1 MKRGKI
7 LWLIAISIIVVVA
20 MFAGCVDKEQQI
32 LIEQPEETESAAGG
46 QTITVGETVKV
57 GTATISSDGGT
68 ISVNKSGHLLDGLII
83 GVPEGAYSAAT
94 KFEIS
99 YSPIEEHSLGKYF
112 NPISPLIDIENG
124 AGYAQELMIVKIPVS
139 IPDGYFAMAFFYN
152 EDTGELEGIPVI
164 AEDENSIT
172 VATLHF
178 SNIAVTII
186 KGLFLVGDVSS
197 GFMPDKDGWQFINK
211 GSYVSPR
218 GHCGGQSIS
227 ALYYYNDKKQKEG
240 KAGLYGLYDNN
251 GDTEHKTLL
260 FDPDDELAIK
270 LCSAVQE
277 QLDVNAEAAVR
288 WFERGMTRSDW
299 DTYDSFAYSLSL
311 NNEPQ
316 LVLVYNGGDEGH
328 AMIVYG
334 KSGVVTRDGSEVIVL
349 YVSDPNYPYIPGFPA
364 PKREIIFDISTG
376 KFKPYISGPNA
387 DDLGHPYPVIYYM
400 GKTAMINWSKM
411 NQLWNEFEAKTI
423 GKDIFPVYSLKVIKD
438 KPDGSTEEIKLK
450 NGHKTNDGRI
460 KIKVESDFVPKL
472 LVYDAHR
479 PYVGAEI
486 GKVEGKGG
494 TVEIALKQGT
504 NRIGF
509 YVEGKKGGGW
519 HWAGFDW
526 MNVVYEE
533 KEEVEPADEFEL
545 PVTQC
550 DASKD
555 LELSVTD
562 TRKSDTSC
570 SANLK
575 YKNTGTETI
584 RVYAYRYGYNYIN
597 DVDYSGWYT
606 IDLDPGEEDDYW
618 EAAWYYGIEDY
629 GAERR
634 TSRCDRNTMFV
645 VALYY
650 IPHPDPS
657 VSGIIYGAHRCKWIA
672 KDLIKNGE
680 PPQGLTIINVEDLNP
695 CKDWSPK

>member
-20 MFAGCVDKEQQI
+20 MFAGCVDEEQQI

-152 EDTGELEGIPVI
+152 EDTGELEGIPLI

-172 VATLHF
+172 VATRHF
-178 SNIAVTII
+178 SDIVVTII
-186 KGLFLVGDVSS
+186 DAIIILEEDVSS

-211 GSYVSPR
+211 GSYASPR

-227 ALYYYNDKKQKEG
+227 ALYYYSDKKQKEG

-251 GDTEHKTLL
+251 GDTEHETLL

-288 WFERGMTRSDW
+288 WFEQGMTRSDW
-299 DTYDSFAYSLSL
+299 YTYYMFAYSLFV
-311 NNEPQ
+311 NKGPQ
-316 LVLVYNGGDEGH
+316 IVTVYNKGGDEGH

-334 KSGVVTRDGSEVIVL
+334 KSGVVTRDGSEVSVL

-387 DDLGHPYPVIYYM
+387 DDLGHPYPIIYYM
-400 GKTAMINWSKM
+400 GKTAMIDWSKM

-423 GKDIFPVYSLKVIKD
+423 GKDLFPVYSLKVIKD

-450 NGHKTNDGRI
+450 DGYKTNGGRI

-472 LVYDAHR
+472 LVYDAHK
-479 PYVGAEI
+479 PYLGAEI
-486 GKVEGKGG
+486 GEVEGKGG

-509 YVEGKKGGGW
+509 YVEGKKGGEW

-526 MNVVYEE
+526 INVVYEE
-533 KEEVEPADEFEL
+533 KEEVEPADEYDL
-545 PVTQC
+545 PVAQC

-555 LELSVTD
+555 LELIP
-562 TRKSDTSC
+562 TRVCSTNRRCKS
-570 SANLK
+570 NLT
-575 YKNTGTETI
+575 YKNTGTDAMVI
-584 RVYAYRYGYNYIN
+584 CIKSNRNLF
-597 DVDYSGWYT
+597 SGWWSSPQYE
-606 IDLDPGEEDDYW
+606 LDPGEEYEKVLMSWDSTYSYMSGKW
-618 EAAWYYGIEDY
+618 SKS
-629 GAERR
+629 
-634 TSRCDRNTMFV
+634 TSMFLV
-645 VALYY
+645 NESIVAFY
-650 IPHPDPS
+650 
-657 VSGIIYGAHRCKWIA
+657 
-672 KDLIKNGE
+672 KNGRKRCGGIGKYLEQNDE
-680 PPQGLTIINVEDLNP
+680 PPQGLTIINVDLRELDP
-695 CKDWSPK
+695 CKEWSPQGAPPL